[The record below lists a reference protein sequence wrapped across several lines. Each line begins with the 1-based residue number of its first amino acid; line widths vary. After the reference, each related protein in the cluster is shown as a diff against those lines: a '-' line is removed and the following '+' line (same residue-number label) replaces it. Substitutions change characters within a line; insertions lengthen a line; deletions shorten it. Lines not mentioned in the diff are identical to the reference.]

1 MAYNCKEINS
11 LMIDVPKVSAAR
23 KVFDPGTFTIG
34 YPVAN
39 PVASQM
45 IPIQDDNQTFST
57 TAGAMWGER
66 RLWNT
71 DEPIPFNVKDMS
83 TASEEAAVNKVSGL
97 APGTAVVQ
105 DNLLGVS
112 LPTKLKPIHI
122 AIGLGLVYLLLKK

>member
-1 MAYNCKEINS
+1 MAYNCKEITS

-23 KVFDPGTFTIG
+23 KVYAPATFTIG

-39 PVASQM
+39 PVASQQ
-45 IPIQDDNQTFST
+45 IPIQDDEQTFST

-71 DEPIPFNVKDMS
+71 DEPIPFNVKDAS
-83 TASEEAAVNKVSGL
+83 VASEETALNKVTGL

-105 DNLLGVS
+105 DNLLGVK
-112 LPTKLKPIHI
+112 LPTGIKPVHV
-122 AIGLGLVYLLLKK
+122 AIGLGLAYLLLKK